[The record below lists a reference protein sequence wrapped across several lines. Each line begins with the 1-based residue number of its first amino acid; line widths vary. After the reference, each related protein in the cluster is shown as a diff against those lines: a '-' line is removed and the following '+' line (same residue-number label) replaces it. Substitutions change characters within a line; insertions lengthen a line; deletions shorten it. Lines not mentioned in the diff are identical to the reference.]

1 MSPVTVRTVD
11 TSADVRAVADL
22 VRPVRPVPVDLLHE
36 LASTGS
42 PVALATAGDRPVGAA
57 AAFLTPTG
65 LHAYVTVVADD
76 RRRQGVGAALQW
88 HQREWALAAGI
99 GTITW
104 TFEPGDVA
112 AARLSVRTLGAEIT
126 SYRRGF
132 GAAGEDRLVATW
144 ALRSAPVTQAWHGV
158 ERTEDPAERSCP
170 PGAALALALDGGGH
184 VVDVTEDGT
193 YLVRG
198 PG

>member
-1 MSPVTVRTVD
+1 MSPVTVRIVD
-11 TSADVRAVADL
+11 SPADVRAVADL
-22 VRPVRPVPVDLLHE
+22 VAPVRPLPVGLLHE

-42 PVALATAGDRPVGAA
+42 PVTVAVAGDRPVGASA
-57 AAFLTPTG
+57 GFLTPSG
-65 LHAYVTVVADD
+65 LHAYVTVVAEDH
-76 RRRQGVGAALQW
+76 RRQGVGAALQW
-88 HQREWALAAGI
+88 HQREWALAAGL

-104 TFEPGDVA
+104 TFAPGDVA

-132 GAAGEDRLVATW
+132 GVAGDDRLVATW
-144 ALRSAPVTQAWHGV
+144 ALRSARVTQAWHGV
-158 ERTEDPAERSCP
+158 ERTEGPAERACS
-170 PGAALALALDGGGH
+170 PGAALALALEAGGH